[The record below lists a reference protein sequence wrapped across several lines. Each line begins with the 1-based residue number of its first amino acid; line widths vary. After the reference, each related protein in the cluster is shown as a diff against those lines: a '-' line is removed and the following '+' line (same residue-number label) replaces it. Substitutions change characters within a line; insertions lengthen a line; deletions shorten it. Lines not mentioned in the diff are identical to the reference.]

1 MSRAF
6 GNKMLKQF
14 VVADPD
20 IQVTFPMPH
29 HSADHFSSKI

>member
-20 IQVTFPMPH
+20 IQVSFLTPRH
-29 HSADHFSSKI
+29 TADHFSF

>member
-20 IQVTFPMPH
+20 IQVSFPLH
-29 HSADHFSSKI
+29 HLAHHFSSKT